1 MLKAAPMPPVAATE
15 PDRGTLCR
23 NCGSALPAGKS
34 ACPSCGA
41 AHGEGNRC
49 PHCNT
54 VADVAPHGALGFR
67 CLVCGGPRIA
77 LDLADVSLGS
87 QTNQALATAG
97 TEQTKHLMF
106 SAAGY
111 FLSGMGALALLLAAV
126 VELTVSPGVAATI
139 AAYLAAAVPFAAG
152 LFSLAGA
159 RAARRRRTDALRVAQ
174 VSALSDVQAV
184 KGALSA
190 ATVAQLMRISPERAE
205 LLLAEASV
213 ASMLEELPAAR
224 LRVEAPAP
232 TLPSGS
238 SEPAQTELSESESEP
253 AATTVRGDTEN

>member
-1 MLKAAPMPPVAATE
+1 MLKAAPMPPVAARE
-15 PDRGTLCR
+15 PDRETPCR
-23 NCGSALPAGKS
+23 TCGQPLAPGKS
-34 ACPSCGA
+34 VCASCGA
-41 AHGEGNRC
+41 AQGEGNRC

-54 VADVAPHGALGFR
+54 LADVEPDAALGFR

-77 LDLADVSLGS
+77 LDSAEVSLS
-87 QTNQALATAG
+87 ARTNQALANAG

-111 FLSGMGALALLLAAV
+111 LLAGMGALALVVAAI
-126 VELTVSPGVAATI
+126 VELAVKPGVAAII

-159 RAARRRRTDALRVAQ
+159 RAARKRRGEALRLAQ
-174 VSALSDVQAV
+174 VSAVSDVQAV

-190 ATVAQLMRISPERAE
+190 ADAAELLRIGPERAE

-213 ASMLEELPAAR
+213 ASLLEEVPATR

-232 TLPSGS
+232 TRPGPTELQAP
-238 SEPAQTELSESESEP
+238 ETELSDNEP
-253 AATTVRGDTEN
+253 PRQTTRGDTEI

>member
-1 MLKAAPMPPVAATE
+1 MLKAAPMPPVAPTE
-15 PDRGTLCR
+15 PDRATPCR
-23 NCGSALPAGKS
+23 NCGQALPLGKS

-41 AHGEGNRC
+41 AQDEGNRC
-49 PHCNT
+49 PHCHT
-54 VADVAPHGALGFR
+54 LADVAPHAALGFR

-77 LDLADVSLGS
+77 LDSADVSLS
-87 QTNQALATAG
+87 ARTNQALASAG

-111 FLSGMGALALLLAAV
+111 LLSGMGVLALLLAAV
-126 VELTVSPGVAATI
+126 VELSASPGVAATV
-139 AAYLAAAVPFAAG
+139 AAYLAAAVPLAAG

-159 RAARRRRTDALRVAQ
+159 RSARKRRAEALRVAE

-190 ATVAQLMRISPERAE
+190 AGVAQLMRMSPERAE

-213 ASMLEELPAAR
+213 ASLLSEVPAAR

-232 TLPSGS
+232 ALEREAAETVLN
-238 SEPAQTELSESESEP
+238 QTEP
-253 AATTVRGDTEN
+253 PHKAVRGNTEI